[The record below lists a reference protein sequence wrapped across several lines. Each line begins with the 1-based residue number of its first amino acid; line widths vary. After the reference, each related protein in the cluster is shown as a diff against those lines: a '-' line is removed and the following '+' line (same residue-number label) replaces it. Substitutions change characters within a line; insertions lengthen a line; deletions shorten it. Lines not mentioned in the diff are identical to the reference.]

1 MSENKKTKSGSNRDM
16 GNTLVML
23 LESVGRN
30 VHLETH
36 DGSIREGKLTG
47 YDCRGIIINGVTLDY
62 PMALELNGDLTDH
75 IELKMIAKLDID

>member
-1 MSENKKTKSGSNRDM
+1 MPSKNGSRDM

-36 DGSIREGKLTG
+36 DGSVREGKLTAF
-47 YDCRGIIINGVTLDY
+47 DCRGIIINGVTLDF
-62 PMALELNGDLTDH
+62 PLALELNGDYTDH
-75 IELKMIAKLDID
+75 IDFKMIAKLDID